1 MRPSHSTYRRRF
13 AEAVKAAGIESWP
26 SNALRHSFASYHLAF
41 HQNAAA
47 TALQLGHTD
56 SRLLF
61 EHYRELVH
69 PEDAKAFWQIT
80 PGKDEGGKVVALE
93 RKVA

>member
-1 MRPSHSTYRRRF
+1 M
-13 AEAVKAAGIESWP
+13 KAAGIERWP
-26 SNALRHSFASYHLAF
+26 NNALRHSFASYHLAL
-41 HQNAAA
+41 HQNAAT

-69 PEDAKAFWQIT
+69 PEDAKAFWEIT
-80 PGKDEGGKVVALE
+80 PGKDEDGKVIPMERRVA
-93 RKVA
+93 